1 MQSLQELFSEL
12 RRGRAREWYPGQEC
26 GVADAAVRVLMAEPV
41 EQPPA
46 ARQTVDHVRE
56 EVAAE
61 DHVDPRVTAAIQ
73 TGQQS

>member
-1 MQSLQELFSEL
+1 
-12 RRGRAREWYPGQEC
+12 
-26 GVADAAVRVLMAEPV
+26 MAEFV

-46 ARQTVDHVRE
+46 ARQTVHHVRE

-73 TGQQS
+73 TGQQSREGDCGVL